1 MYKIGFDVNGNDN
14 GVKAAVK
21 ATLTFL
27 RNNQNYKIFLI
38 GNKKEI
44 DCFITEKDKN
54 LNFQIIDNSNSV
66 LDTTNLRNSL
76 KENSSMNQMLDM
88 LANNEI
94 DACLSSGDSGT
105 YLASSS
111 FRVKRLEGV
120 SRAAFMPLMPTILGR
135 KFLLLDVGANLE
147 TKSNYLY
154 EWAKI
159 ANVYAKVLLNN
170 DYPRISLVNIGTE
183 DYKGPV
189 VTREA
194 AELIKADQSLN
205 YQGFIEPRAL
215 MNGLCDVAVIDGYG
229 GNLVLKSLE
238 GAMLSFKNLLKSKI
252 MLKSIRKLGYLLAK
266 GAFVDVAETLDY
278 RNVGAAWVAGVNGI
292 VIKSHGGSDDKAYL
306 GALGQIKLALEN
318 KILDKVKEELTHKE
332 NTKEENNESN

>member
-27 RNNQNYKIFLI
+27 RNNKDFKIILV
-38 GNKKEI
+38 GNKIEI
-44 DCFITEKDKN
+44 EQLITEKDKN
-54 LNFQIIDNSNSV
+54 LNLEIIDNPNVPS
-66 LDTTNLRNSL
+66 DTTNLRNSL
-76 KENSSMNQMLDM
+76 KENTSMNQILDM

-105 YLASSS
+105 YLASAT
-111 FRVKRLEGV
+111 FRVKRLEGI
-120 SRAAFMPLMPTILGR
+120 SRAAFMPLMPTIIGR

-170 DYPRISLVNIGTE
+170 DFPRISLINIGTE
-183 DYKGPV
+183 EYKGLE
-189 VTREA
+189 TTKEA
-194 AELIKADQSLN
+194 AKLICADNSLN
-205 YQGFIEPRAL
+205 YQGYIEPRDL
-215 MNGLCDVAVIDGYG
+215 MNGFCDVAVIDGYG

-252 MLKSIRKLGYLLAK
+252 MLKPIRKFGYLLAK

-278 RNVGAAWVAGVNGI
+278 RNVGAAWVAGINGI
-292 VIKSHGGSDDKAYL
+292 VIKSHGGSDEKAYI
-306 GALGQIKLALEN
+306 GALNQIKLALEN
-318 KILDKVKEELTHKE
+318 DILNKVKQELEQKE
-332 NTKEENNESN
+332 N